1 VLTTD
6 AHGIIR
12 SANQAVET
20 IIGRP
25 AVELVGQR
33 ISGVFPVMRPPVG
46 AKRVL
51 DPSPIPL
58 ELAHR
63 ARPEAE
69 EQILRCTGA
78 PLVDTYQN
86 LIGSL
91 FIVQDITA
99 LKKLS
104 PEAEPETAPAP
115 DLQRRPNVPEIVG
128 FLGRSRGCCTSW
140 S

>member
-1 VLTTD
+1 RPRVLVQSRESGVLTTD
-6 AHGIIR
+6 AHGISR

-25 AVELVGQR
+25 AAELVGQR
-33 ISGVFPVMRPPVG
+33 ISEVFPVLRPPVG

-58 ELAHR
+58 ELTHR
-63 ARPEAE
+63 ARPDAE
-69 EQILRCTGA
+69 EQVLRCTGA

-104 PEAEPETAPAP
+104 AELAPETDPAP
-115 DLQRRPNVPEIVG
+115 EQKLRPNVPDI
-128 FLGRSRGCCTSW
+128 
-140 S
+140 